1 MVYGAPSL
9 LSFHDHLVPT
19 LVSWDDKLPFTNQQI
34 ETRRC
39 YVIFLRSYSLLAVPF
54 ACKFSKAIFPTPP
67 SFPLYFWR
75 DWWPMGEIKMMFVKR
90 TWGKWKEWDKT
101 SKQNVKTEHQTQ
113 HGNSR
118 AKAAPSEDRLPE
130 CTQIYQLNLKCTEE
144 MRREGGGRHV
154 QKWVE
159 DTSREWGSKSTI
171 GGTDFERLRKGMAGF
186 NSREG
191 KRKGCLE
198 NRDSLTHLWGK
209 WEFSL
214 SSEGQKSLAKCEWSS
229 TMW

>member
-1 MVYGAPSL
+1 MVYGASSL

-34 ETRRC
+34 EAQRC

-67 SFPLYFWR
+67 LFHSISGGNGDQWEKSRRCLSR
-75 DWWPMGEIKMMFVKR
+75 GLGDSERNEIKQANKIVKA
-90 TWGKWKEWDKT
+90 K
-101 SKQNVKTEHQTQ
+101 HQTQ

-154 QKWVE
+154 QK
-159 DTSREWGSKSTI
+159 
-171 GGTDFERLRKGMAGF
+171 
-186 NSREG
+186 
-191 KRKGCLE
+191 
-198 NRDSLTHLWGK
+198 
-209 WEFSL
+209 
-214 SSEGQKSLAKCEWSS
+214 
-229 TMW
+229 